1 VMGRTHILSG
11 EVAWLATA
19 PQFTT
24 NGWHIGLGVAVTG
37 MAALGPDIDH
47 GGSTISRMLF
57 WFPDGVNR
65 ILHFLLRVRLA
76 RMGDR
81 IGRMLGGHRQG
92 AHSILSIA
100 AVFCVSSLT
109 VLWEP
114 LGGWWLPL
122 AITLGWATH
131 IAGDMLTEH
140 GVGILWP
147 YSRRRY
153 RLASI
158 NTGGGVETLVYLTLG
173 VVWVGLALSLTGV
186 SFQGLTQ

>member
-158 NTGGGVETLVYLTLG
+158 NTGGGVETLVFLILN
-173 VVWVGLALSLTGV
+173 GLWWILVLSLSGL
-186 SFQGLTQ
+186 SFQAITQ